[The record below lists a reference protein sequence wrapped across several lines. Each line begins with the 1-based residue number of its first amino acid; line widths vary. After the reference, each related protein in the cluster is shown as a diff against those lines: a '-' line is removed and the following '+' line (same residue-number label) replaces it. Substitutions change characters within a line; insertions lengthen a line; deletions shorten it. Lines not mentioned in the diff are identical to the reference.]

1 MGLMSSLYTGVSGL
15 QVSQRGLNTTA
26 HNLSNME
33 TEGYVRQ
40 QTLQTDSFYSN
51 IGTTHISYMQVG
63 HGAAA
68 AAITQ
73 VRDVFLDKSYR
84 QEIGRQKFYEAQ
96 YECATEMEEI
106 LGETEGVAFQDSVE
120 DLWVAMQELC
130 KEPDSIVTRSS
141 FIQTAVSFIERAET
155 VYSQIKEY
163 QLNLNSNI
171 QNTVDRI
178 NEIAD
183 EIHRLNGEIQKYE
196 ASKMEHANDYRD
208 ARNLLLDELG
218 TIADI
223 SYKEQANGVVTVQLE
238 NQQLVSEDLVYYMD
252 TRLLENDTGMIE
264 PYWPAFGDVP
274 VYNFDPLPSSEANTD
289 IGSLKGLLLVRGNKV
304 GKHTDIPVEPDK
316 ADYTDESGYF
326 YKDDY
331 EDAYKEYEKE
341 VRTFNM
347 EIEASAIVCVQAEFD
362 QLIHGIVTT
371 INDILCPNVE
381 VTTADGEK
389 IRILN
394 TELTTANGNKFY
406 VSEENQAPVGMD
418 ENNTPGE
425 ALFNRKSVDRY
436 EKTTA
441 MIEVNG
447 IFQEVE
453 VWKYNEEDAGNN
465 YSLFTLGEI
474 EVNEKI
480 MKDPSVI
487 PLSSN
492 DGTGDYAVE
501 ICDKLISEWQKPFS
515 TLTPNEYKEHNFN
528 EYYTEMIGALATR
541 GEKFKNIYQ
550 GQETLV
556 NSVDNQRL
564 SVTAVSS
571 DEELTNM
578 IRFQQAYNASARYIN
593 VVSQMLEHLLNALG

>member
-26 HNLSNME
+26 HNLSNLE

-51 IGTTHISYMQVG
+51 IGTNHISYLQVG

-68 AAITQ
+68 AAVTQ
-73 VRDVFLDKSYR
+73 VRDTFLDKSYR
-84 QEIGRQKFYEAQ
+84 QELGRQHFYEAQ

-106 LGETEGVAFQDSVE
+106 LGETEGVAFQDSME
-120 DLWVAMQELC
+120 ELWVAMQELC

-155 VYSQIKEY
+155 VYNQIKAY
-163 QLNLNSNI
+163 QLSLNSNI
-171 QNTVDRI
+171 QNAVDRI
-178 NEIAD
+178 NEIGD
-183 EIHRLNGEIQKYE
+183 EIKRLNGEIQKYE
-196 ASKMEHANDYRD
+196 ASGMENANDYRD
-208 ARNLLLDELG
+208 QRNLLLDELAG
-218 TIADI
+218 LADI
-223 SYKEQANGVVTVQLE
+223 SYKEQSNGVVTVMLE
-238 NQQLVSEDLVYYMD
+238 NQMFVSEDIVYHMD

-264 PYWPAFGDVP
+264 PYWPCFGDVP
-274 VYNFDPLPSSEANTD
+274 VFNFDPLPSSEANTD
-289 IGSLKGLLLVRGNKV
+289 LGSLKGLLLVRGDKV
-304 GKHTDIPVEPDK
+304 GKHTDIPKEPDK

-331 EDAYKEYEKE
+331 EEAYREYEKAVE
-341 VRTFNM
+341 TFNM

-371 INDILCPNVE
+371 INDLLCPNKE
-381 VTTADGEK
+381 VVTADGET
-389 IRILN
+389 ILIFD
-394 TELTTANGNKFY
+394 A
-406 VSEENQAPVGMD
+406 ENAPIGMD
-418 ENNTPGE
+418 EDGTPGE
-425 ALFNRKSVDRY
+425 ALFNRKSMDRY

-441 MIEVNG
+441 IIEVDG

-453 VWKYNEEDAGNN
+453 VWKYNEEDASNN

-474 EVNEKI
+474 EVNENI
-480 MKDPSVI
+480 LKDPSLI

-501 ICDKLISEWQKPFS
+501 ICEKLMTEWQEPFS

-541 GEKFKNIYQ
+541 GEKYRNIYQ

-556 NSVDNQRL
+556 NSVDSQRL

-593 VVSQMLEHLLNALG
+593 VVSQMLEHLLNSLG

>member
-26 HNLSNME
+26 HNLSNLE

-51 IGTTHISYMQVG
+51 LGTNHISYLQVG

-68 AAITQ
+68 AAVTQ
-73 VRDVFLDKSYR
+73 VRDNFLDKAYR
-84 QEIGRQKFYEAQ
+84 QEFGRQHFYEAQ

-120 DLWVAMQELC
+120 ELWIAMQELC

-155 VYSQIKEY
+155 VYTQIKEY
-163 QLNLNSNI
+163 QLSLNSNI
-171 QNTVDRI
+171 RNHVDRI

-183 EIHRLNGEIQKYE
+183 EIKRLNGEIQKYE
-196 ASKMEHANDYRD
+196 ASGMEHANDYRD
-208 ARNLLLDELG
+208 QRNLLLDELG
-218 TIADI
+218 GLGAI
-223 SYKEQANGVVTVQLE
+223 SYKEHANGVVTVLFE
-238 NQQLVSEDLVYYMD
+238 NQMLVSEDLVYHMD
-252 TRLLENDTGMIE
+252 TRLLNNDTGMIE
-264 PYWPAFGDVP
+264 PYWPSFGDVP
-274 VYNFDPLPSSEANTD
+274 VYNFNPLPSSEANTD
-289 IGSLKGLLLVRGNKV
+289 IGTLKGLLLVRGDKV

-316 ADYTDESGYF
+316 AEFTDESGYF

-331 EDAYKEYEKE
+331 EEAYREYEKE
-341 VRTFNM
+341 VEIFNL
-347 EIEASAIVCVQAEFD
+347 EIEASAIVAVQAEFD

-371 INDILCPNVE
+371 INDLLCPNKE
-381 VTTADGEK
+381 VITSEGEK
-389 IRILN
+389 ILIFD
-394 TELTTANGNKFY
+394 A
-406 VSEENQAPVGMD
+406 ENAPVGMD
-418 ENNTPGE
+418 ENFTPGE
-425 ALFNRKSVDRY
+425 ALFNRKSMDRY

-441 MIEVNG
+441 IIEVNG
-447 IFQEVE
+447 VFQEVD
-453 VWKYNEEDAGNN
+453 VWKYNEEDASNN

-474 EVNEKI
+474 EVNANI
-480 MKDPSVI
+480 LKDPSLI
-487 PLSSN
+487 PLSAN
-492 DGTGDYAVE
+492 DRTGDYAVE
-501 ICDKLISEWQKPFS
+501 VCTKLMSEWQEPFA

-541 GEKFKNIYQ
+541 GEKYRNIFQ

-556 NSVDNQRL
+556 NSVDSQRL

>member
-1 MGLMSSLYTGVSGL
+1 MGLMGSLYTGVSGL
-15 QVSQRGLNTTA
+15 QISQRGLNTTA
-26 HNLSNME
+26 HNLSNLE

-40 QTLQTDSFYSN
+40 QTLQTDSFYTN
-51 IGTTHISYMQVG
+51 IGNNHISYLQVG

-73 VRDVFLDKSYR
+73 VRDTFLDKSYR
-84 QEIGRQKFYEAQ
+84 QELGRQKFYEAQ

-106 LGETEGVAFQDSVE
+106 LGETEGVAFQDSIE
-120 DLWVAMQELC
+120 DLWEAMQELC

-141 FIQTAVSFIERAET
+141 FIQTAVGFIERAET
-155 VYSQIKEY
+155 VYTQIKEY

-171 QNTVDRI
+171 RNTVDRI

-183 EIHRLNGEIQKYE
+183 EIQRLNGEIQKYE
-196 ASKMEHANDYRD
+196 ASGMEHANDYRD
-208 ARNLLLDELG
+208 QRNLLLDELSG
-218 TIADI
+218 IASI
-223 SYKEQANGVVTVQLE
+223 SYKEHANGVVTVMLE
-238 NQQLVSEDLVYYMD
+238 NQMLVSEDLVFHMD

-264 PYWPAFGDVP
+264 PYWSAFGDVP

-289 IGSLKGLLLVRGNKV
+289 IGSLKGLLLVRGDKV

-326 YKDDY
+326 YQDDY
-331 EDAYKEYEKE
+331 NEAYSEYEKE
-341 VRTFNM
+341 VEIFNR

-371 INDILCPNVE
+371 LNDILCPNKE
-381 VTTADGEK
+381 VITADGEK
-389 IRILN
+389 ILIFD
-394 TELTTANGNKFY
+394 A
-406 VSEENQAPVGMD
+406 ENAPIGMD
-418 ENNTPGE
+418 ENGTPGE
-425 ALFNRKSVDRY
+425 ALFDRKSMERY

-441 MIEVNG
+441 IIEVGG

-453 VWKYNEEDAGNN
+453 VWKYNKEDASNN

-474 EVNEKI
+474 EVNPNI
-480 MKDPSVI
+480 MKDPSLI

-501 ICDKLISEWQKPFS
+501 ICNELMSKWQAPFS

-541 GEKFKNIYQ
+541 GEKFRNIYQ

-556 NSVDNQRL
+556 NSVDTQRL

>member
-15 QVSQRGLNTTA
+15 QISQRGLNTTA
-26 HNLSNME
+26 HNLSNLE

-40 QTLQTDSFYSN
+40 QTIQTDSFYAN
-51 IGTTHISYMQVG
+51 IGSNHISYLQVG
-63 HGAAA
+63 HGATA

-73 VRDVFLDKSYR
+73 VRDSFLDKSYR
-84 QEIGRQKFYEAQ
+84 QELGRQKFYEAQ

-120 DLWVAMQELC
+120 ELWVAMQELC

-196 ASKMEHANDYRD
+196 AAGMEHANDYRD
-208 ARNLLLDELG
+208 QRNLLLDELG
-218 TIADI
+218 GLASIT
-223 SYKEQANGVVTVQLE
+223 YKEHASGVVTVMLE
-238 NQQLVSEDLVYYMD
+238 NQMLVSEDMTYHMD
-252 TRLLENDTGMIE
+252 TRLLDNDTGMIE
-264 PYWPAFGDVP
+264 PYWPAFGDIP
-274 VYNFDPLPSSEANTD
+274 VYSFNPLPSSEQNTD

-316 ADYTDESGYF
+316 ADFTDEVDGFF
-326 YKDDY
+326 YKEDY
-331 EDAYKEYEKE
+331 EEAYREYEKE
-341 VRTFNM
+341 VETFNM

-371 INDILCPNVE
+371 INDILCPNKE
-381 VTTADGEK
+381 VVNADGEK
-389 IRILN
+389 ILI
-394 TELTTANGNKFY
+394 FD
-406 VSEENQAPVGMD
+406 EENAPVGMD
-418 ENNTPGE
+418 ENFTPGE
-425 ALFNRKSVDRY
+425 ALFNRKSMARY
-436 EKTTA
+436 EKTTEF
-441 MIEVNG
+441 IEVDG
-447 IFQEVE
+447 MFQEVE
-453 VWKYNEEDAGNN
+453 VWKYNEEDASNN

-474 EVNEKI
+474 EVNPNI
-480 MKDPSVI
+480 LKDPSLI
-487 PLSSN
+487 PLSTN
-492 DGTGDYAVE
+492 DKTGDYAVE
-501 ICDKLISEWQKPFS
+501 ICHELMSEWQKPFS

-541 GEKFKNIYQ
+541 GEKFRNVYQ

-556 NSVDNQRL
+556 NSVENQRL
-564 SVTAVSS
+564 ATTAVSS

>member
-15 QVSQRGLNTTA
+15 QVGQRGLNTTA
-26 HNLSNME
+26 HNLSNLE

-40 QTLQTDSFYSN
+40 QTLQTDSFYTN
-51 IGTTHISYMQVG
+51 VGNNHISYLQVG

-73 VRDVFLDKSYR
+73 VRDTFLDKSYR
-84 QEIGRQKFYEAQ
+84 QEVGRQKFYEAQ

-155 VYSQIKEY
+155 VYTQIKEY

-171 QNTVDRI
+171 QNSVNRI

-183 EIHRLNGEIQKYE
+183 EIQRLNNEIQKYE

-208 ARNLLLDELG
+208 QRNLLLDELG
-218 TIADI
+218 ELAAIT
-223 SYKEQANGVVTVQLE
+223 YKEHANGVVTVMLE
-238 NQQLVSEDLVYYMD
+238 NQMLISEDLVYHMD
-252 TRLLENDTGMIE
+252 TRLLDNDTGMIE
-264 PYWPAFGDVP
+264 PYWPSFGDVP
-274 VYNFDPLPSSEANTD
+274 VYSFDPLPSSISNTD
-289 IGSLKGLLLVRGNKV
+289 LGSLKGLLMVRGYKV
-304 GKHTDIPVEPDK
+304 GKHTDIPKEPDK
-316 ADYTDESGYF
+316 ADFTDDSGYF

-331 EDAYKEYEKE
+331 DEAYREYEKE
-341 VRTFNM
+341 VEVFNM

-362 QLIHGIVTT
+362 QLINGIVTT
-371 INDILCPNVE
+371 INDILCPNKE
-381 VTTADGEK
+381 VVTADGET
-389 IRILN
+389 ILIFD
-394 TELTTANGNKFY
+394 K
-406 VSEENQAPVGMD
+406 ENAPIGMD
-418 ENNTPGE
+418 ENGTPGE
-425 ALFNRKSVDRY
+425 ALFNRKSMDRY

-441 MIEVNG
+441 FIEVDG
-447 IFQEVE
+447 MFQEVE
-453 VWKYNEEDAGNN
+453 VWKYNEEDASNN

-474 EVNEKI
+474 EVNPNI
-480 MKDPSVI
+480 MKDPSLI

-501 ICDKLISEWQKPFS
+501 ICHELMSEWQAPFS

-541 GEKFKNIYQ
+541 GEKFRSIYQ

-556 NSVDNQRL
+556 NSVDSQRL